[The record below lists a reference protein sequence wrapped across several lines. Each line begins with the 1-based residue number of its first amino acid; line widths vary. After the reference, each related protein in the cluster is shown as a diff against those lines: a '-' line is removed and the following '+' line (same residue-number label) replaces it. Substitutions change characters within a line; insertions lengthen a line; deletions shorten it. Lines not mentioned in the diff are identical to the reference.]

1 MLTYAPNIELLYT
14 QHTDYSDRIRAAAA
28 DGFTSVE
35 MWMTSTQDLSALSA
49 AAKEV
54 GVRISSVLA
63 EPRFSFT
70 MPGVDLNV
78 FFDGLRESITRAKV
92 LGAPR
97 VVLGSGMGFP
107 GKKRPAQ
114 LDELIKVFK
123 DAAVIAEAE
132 GIELVLEPVNT
143 RVDHPGALLD
153 RTEEAIYIAK
163 GVGSPNFKILYDIY
177 HSSVE
182 GEDVVAMLRKHSNLI
197 GYIQL
202 ADSPGRGEPGS
213 GKIDWKPVLAAV
225 KESGY
230 QEVIGLEYYPTKD
243 TTESLT
249 FIRSVTN

>member
-14 QHTDYSDRIRAAAA
+14 QHTDYADRIRAAAA

-35 MWMTSTQDLSALSA
+35 MWMTSTQDLVALSA

-63 EPRFSFT
+63 EPRFTFT

-78 FFDGLRESITRAKV
+78 FFDGLRESIARAKV

-182 GEDVVAMLRKHSNLI
+182 GEDVVAMLRNHSNLI

-202 ADSPGRGEPGS
+202 ADTPGRGEPGS

-225 KESGY
+225 AASGY

-249 FIRSVTN
+249 YIRSVTN

>member
-14 QHTDYSDRIRAAAA
+14 QHTDYADRIRAAAA

-54 GVRISSVLA
+54 GVRFSSVLA
-63 EPRFSFT
+63 EPRFTFT
-70 MPGVDLNV
+70 MPGVDLKV
-78 FFDGLRESITRAKV
+78 FFDGLRESIARAKV

-107 GKKRPAQ
+107 GKKRPVQ

-153 RTEEAIYIAK
+153 RTEEAIYIAN

-182 GEDVVAMLRKHSNLI
+182 GEDVVAMLRNHSNLI

-202 ADSPGRGEPGS
+202 ADCPGRGEPGT
-213 GKIDWKPVLAAV
+213 GKIDWQPILTAV
-225 KESGY
+225 KSSGY
-230 QEVIGLEYYPTKD
+230 TEVIGLEYYPTKD

-249 FIRSVTN
+249 YIRSL

>member
-1 MLTYAPNIELLYT
+1 MLTYAANIELLYT
-14 QHTDYSDRIRAAAA
+14 QHTDYADRIRAAAA

-78 FFDGLRESITRAKV
+78 FFDGLRESIARAKV

-163 GVGSPNFKILYDIY
+163 GVDSPNFKILYDIY

-182 GEDVVAMLRKHSNLI
+182 GEDVLAMLSNHSNLI

-202 ADSPGRGEPGS
+202 ADSPGRGEPGT
-213 GKIDWKPVLAAV
+213 GKIDWKPILSAV
-225 KESGY
+225 EASGY
-230 QEVIGLEYYPTKD
+230 TEVIGLEYYPTKD

-249 FIRSVTN
+249 YIRSI

>member
-14 QHTDYSDRIRAAAA
+14 QHPDYADRIRAAAA

-35 MWMTSTQDLSALSA
+35 MWMTSTQDLSVLSA

-78 FFDGLRESITRAKV
+78 FFDGLKESIARAKV

-132 GIELVLEPVNT
+132 GIQLVLEPVNT

-163 GVGSPNFKILYDIY
+163 GVDSPNFKILYDIY

-182 GEDVVAMLRKHSNLI
+182 GEDVITMLRNHSNLI

-202 ADSPGRGEPGS
+202 ADCPGRGEPGA
-213 GKIDWKPVLAAV
+213 GAIDWKPILAAV
-225 KESGY
+225 KASGY
-230 QEVIGLEYYPTKD
+230 KEVIGLEYYPTQD

-249 FIRSVTN
+249 YIRSL

>member
-78 FFDGLRESITRAKV
+78 FFDGLRESIARAKV

-132 GIELVLEPVNT
+132 GIQLVLEPVNT

-163 GVGSPNFKILYDIY
+163 GVDSPNFKILYDIY

-182 GEDVVAMLRKHSNLI
+182 GEDVIAMLRSHSKLI

-202 ADSPGRGEPGS
+202 ADSPGRGEPGA
-213 GKIDWKPVLAAV
+213 GKVDWQPILAAV
-225 KESGY
+225 EASGY
-230 QEVIGLEYYPTKD
+230 DEVIGLEYYPTKD

-249 FIRSVTN
+249 YLQSL

>member
-1 MLTYAPNIELLYT
+1 
-14 QHTDYSDRIRAAAA
+14 
-28 DGFTSVE
+28 
-35 MWMTSTQDLSALSA
+35 
-49 AAKEV
+49 
-54 GVRISSVLA
+54 
-63 EPRFSFT
+63 

-78 FFDGLRESITRAKV
+78 FFDGLKESIARAKI

-114 LDELIKVFK
+114 LDELVKVFK
-123 DAAVIAEAE
+123 EAAVIAEAE

-163 GVGSPNFKILYDIY
+163 GVASPNFKILYDIY

-182 GEDVVAMLRKHSNLI
+182 GEDVIAMLRTHSNLI

-202 ADSPGRGEPGS
+202 ADCPGRGEPGS
-213 GKIDWKPVLAAV
+213 GNINWKPVLAAV
-225 KESGY
+225 SESGY

-243 TTESLT
+243 TTDSLT
-249 FIRSVTN
+249 YLRNI